1 MITKLNCGVSK
12 FTNILHV
19 ADIHILLTKRHTE
32 YTEVFK
38 NLYKA
43 IEKTPDTTAVCVVGD
58 VFHSKSDL
66 SPECVEIA
74 SQFLKNLADLRP
86 TILTAGNHDATL
98 TNKNR
103 LDSLSPIVNAIK
115 HPNLFY
121 LKDTGI
127 YQLGDILFNNFSV
140 FDEHSPENY
149 IPFDKIPKIY
159 VNNASYFIGLYHGP
173 IDSAVTD
180 IGYKVTSSTKNELFD
195 GHQIILLGDIHRH
208 QILQNYHIT
217 DDKIRK
223 PVVVYSGSLIQRNHG
238 EELKGH
244 GFVYWDLKTLKFK
257 HVEVKNDYG
266 YFTVEIDRGTL
277 VTDLTDIPKK
287 TTLRIKAFES
297 VATELKSVISE
308 IRKHTE
314 IVDINYLR
322 VDQLPSSVNN
332 SVVPSL
338 NIHGLSN
345 ISYQNKLIAEYLQ
358 DKHTH
363 IPDSLI
369 RDVEKINKELNDLIV
384 KDLTAKNI
392 RWKPKR
398 FEFDNMFSYGEGN
411 VIDFSKMKDVVGLF
425 AANASGKSSILS
437 ALSFCIF
444 DKCDRAFKA
453 VHVMNTQK
461 MSFKCKFNF
470 EIDKVDYF
478 IERIGHADK
487 KGSVKVD
494 VRFWKEENGK
504 MIELNGEAR
513 RNTNDLIR
521 DYVGTYDDFIL
532 TVLSIQNS
540 KTGSFI
546 DLGQTERKDLL
557 AQFMGLTIFDKLHG
571 LANDK
576 MREWSVLMK
585 NFAKTDYNAEL
596 ETLTTNIT
604 NTESVIR
611 LKDDELKTL
620 MESRDVEN
628 EKIEETTKQLI
639 KVNVTTT
646 DVAGLESQHINTDKK
661 IISEQLKYDTEV
673 PNIEKLKNDIK
684 PINDKV
690 EKFKSDDIESKYSEY
705 NTLKLEASN
714 IEGQLE
720 RKKLIVTTK
729 LDKLKK
735 LENHKYDPNC
745 TYCVNNVFVQDAI
758 KTKEDLENDKIEA
771 KGFIEKLNG
780 VKNKLSVVETIAN
793 QYQEYRN
800 LVNSLSALTK
810 NISNLENLQLQRE
823 NTIVKE
829 KNVLELINN
838 KIKEYYDSK
847 DAIESNIK
855 VQKVIDDIKSNIKNV
870 DFNIRTVNGII
881 TDAKSKINN
890 WNYQKS
896 QIEAKI
902 AEMKETEKIHNAYTY
917 YVDAVSRDGLQYQI
931 ISKALP
937 GIESEVNNIL
947 NQIVEFTIS
956 FQTDGKNIMA
966 YIVYE
971 DKKWPLE
978 LASGLE
984 KFVSSLAIRVSL
996 INVSNLPR
1004 PNFIAIDEGF
1014 GCADSD
1020 HLSAMSNL
1028 FSFLK
1033 NTFDFVWIVSHLDV
1047 LKDMVDT
1054 RLEIVKDDGFSR
1066 INFQ

>member
-1 MITKLNCGVSK
+1 MITKLNCDVSN

-19 ADIHILLTKRHTE
+19 ADIHILLTKRHAE

-43 IEKTPDTTAVCVVGD
+43 IEKTPETTAVCVVGD
-58 VFHSKSDL
+58 VFHNKSDL

-74 SQFLKNLADLRP
+74 SQFLKNLADRRP

-103 LDSLSPIVNAIK
+103 LDSLSPIVNALK

-149 IPFDKIPKIY
+149 IPFEKIPKTY

-173 IDSAVTD
+173 VNSAVTD

-208 QILQNYHIT
+208 QILQQYHVT

-223 PVVVYSGSLIQRNHG
+223 PIVVYSGSLIQQNHG

-257 HVEVKNDYG
+257 HVEVKNDHG
-266 YFTVEIDRGTL
+266 YFTVEVDQGNLI
-277 VTDLTDIPKK
+277 TDLTNIPKK
-287 TTLRIKAFES
+287 TTLRIKAHET
-297 VATELKSVISE
+297 VATELKSILTE

-314 IVDINYLR
+314 LVDVNYLR
-322 VDQLPSSVNN
+322 VDQLTSSMNTPA
-332 SVVPSL
+332 VPTL

-345 ISYQNKLIAEYLQ
+345 ISYQNKLIVEYLQ
-358 DKHTH
+358 DKHTN

-369 RDVEKINKELNDLIV
+369 QEVEKINKELNDLIV

-444 DKCDRAFKA
+444 DKCDRSFKA
-453 VHVMNTQK
+453 IHVMNTQK

-478 IERIGHADK
+478 IERVGNADK

-504 MIELNGEAR
+504 VVELNGEAR

-521 DYVGTYDDFIL
+521 DYVGSYDDFIL

-557 AQFMGLTIFDKLHG
+557 AQFMGLTVFDKLHG

-596 ETLTTNIT
+596 ETLTTNI
-604 NTESVIR
+604 NNAESVIR
-611 LKDDELKTL
+611 IKDEELKTL
-620 MESRDVEN
+620 MDSRDVEN
-628 EKIEETTKQLI
+628 DKIAETTAQLI
-639 KVNVTTT
+639 KINTSAT
-646 DVAGLESQHINTDKK
+646 DISSLETQRINTDKK
-661 IISEQLKYDTEV
+661 IVNEQLKYDSEV
-673 PNIEKLKNDIK
+673 SNIEKLKNDVK
-684 PINDKV
+684 PINEKV
-690 EKFKSDDIESKYSEY
+690 EKFKTDDIESKYSEY

-720 RKKLIVTTK
+720 RKKLVVTNK

-735 LENHKYDPNC
+735 LESHKYDPNC
-745 TYCVNNVFVQDAI
+745 TFCVNNVFVQDAI

-771 KGFIEKLNG
+771 KQLIVKLNE
-780 VKNKLSVVETIAN
+780 VKNKLTVVETIAS
-793 QYQEYRN
+793 QFQEYRN
-800 LVNSLSALTK
+800 LVTSLSTLNK
-810 NISNLENLQLQRE
+810 NISNLENAQLQRE

-829 KNVLELINN
+829 KNLLESINV
-838 KIKEYYDSK
+838 KIKEYYDAK
-847 DAIESNIK
+847 DAIESNVK
-855 VQKVIDDIKSNIKNV
+855 VQSVIDGIKANVKNI
-870 DFNIRTVNGII
+870 DFNIRNVNSSI
-881 TDAKSKINN
+881 TDTKSKINN
-890 WNYQKS
+890 WTYQKS
-896 QIEAKI
+896 QIETKI

-947 NQIVEFTIS
+947 NQIVEFTVS

-966 YIVYE
+966 YIVYD

-984 KFVSSLAIRVSL
+984 KFVSSLAIRVAL

-1020 HLSAMSNL
+1020 HLSAMANL

-1033 NTFDFVWIVSHLDV
+1033 SNFDFVWVVSHLDV

-1054 RLEIVKDDGFSR
+1054 RLEIVKDAGFSR

>member
-1 MITKLNCGVSK
+1 MVTKLTCEVSN
-12 FTNILHV
+12 FTNIIHL
-19 ADIHILLTKRHTE
+19 ADIHILLTKRHVE
-32 YTEVFK
+32 YREVFE
-38 NLYKA
+38 NLYKT
-43 IEKTPDTTAVCVVGD
+43 IDKTPLSTVVCVVGD
-58 VFHSKSDL
+58 VFHNKSDL

-74 SQFLKNLADLRP
+74 SQFLKRLADIRP
-86 TILTAGNHDATL
+86 TVLTAGNHDATL

-103 LDSLSPIVNAIK
+103 MDSLSPIVNAIK

-121 LKDTGI
+121 LKDTGV
-127 YQLGDILFNNFSV
+127 YLLGDILFNNFSV

-149 IPFDKIPKIY
+149 IKFENIPKTY
-159 VNNASYFIGLYHGP
+159 VNNATYCIGLYHGP
-173 IDSAVTD
+173 VDSAVTD
-180 IGYKVTSSTKNELFD
+180 IGYKVSSNTKNELFD

-208 QILQNYHIT
+208 QVLQTYRI
-217 DDKIRK
+217 DDNNVRK
-223 PVVVYSGSLIQRNHG
+223 PVVVYSGSLIQQNHG
-238 EELKGH
+238 EELRGH

-257 HVEVKNDYG
+257 HVEVKNEYG
-266 YFTVEIDRGTL
+266 YFTVEVDNGKLI
-277 VTDLTDIPKK
+277 TDLTTIPKK
-287 TTLRIKAFES
+287 TTLRVKSLET
-297 VATELKSVISE
+297 VASEMKSIISE

-314 IVDINYLR
+314 LIDINYLR
-322 VDQLPSSVNN
+322 VDNLISSLTN
-332 SVVPSL
+332 STVPNL
-338 NIHGLSN
+338 NVHGLSN
-345 ISYQNKLIAEYLQ
+345 ITYQNKLISEYLQ
-358 DKHTH
+358 DKHTN
-363 IPDSLI
+363 IPDLLI
-369 RDVEKINKELNDLIV
+369 KEVEKINTELNDLIV

-425 AANASGKSSILS
+425 ASNASGKSSILS

-453 VHVMNTQK
+453 IHVMNTQK
-461 MSFKCKFNF
+461 MSFRCKFNF
-470 EIDKVDYF
+470 EIDKINYF
-478 IERIGHADK
+478 IERIGVADK

-494 VRFWKEENGK
+494 VKFWKEENGQV
-504 MIELNGEAR
+504 IELNGEAR

-546 DLGQTERKDLL
+546 DLGQSERKDLL

-576 MREWSVLMK
+576 MREWSVVMK
-585 NFAKTDYNAEL
+585 NFAKVDYNVEL

-604 NTESVIR
+604 NAESVIR

-628 EKIEETTKQLI
+628 EKIEATTKQLI
-639 KVNVTTT
+639 KINVTTT
-646 DVAGLESQHINTDKK
+646 DVVGLESQRINTDKK
-661 IISEQLKYDTEV
+661 IVSEQLKYDTEI
-673 PNIEKLKNDIK
+673 PNIEKLNNDIK

-690 EKFKSDDIESKYSEY
+690 EKFKSNDIESKYSEY

-745 TYCVNNVFVQDAI
+745 TFCVNNVFVQDAI

-771 KGFIEKLNG
+771 KGLIEKLNG
-780 VKNKLSVVETIAN
+780 VNNKLRVVEIIAN

-800 LVNSLSALTK
+800 LVNSLSTLTK

-829 KNVLELINN
+829 KNFLASINT
-838 KIKEYYDSK
+838 KIKEYYDVK
-847 DAIESNIK
+847 DAIESNCT
-855 VQKVIDDIKSNIKNV
+855 VQNVIDDIKSNLKNI
-870 DFNIRTVNGII
+870 DFNIRNVNSNI
-881 TDAKSKINN
+881 TDTKSKINN

-902 AEMKETEKIHNAYTY
+902 VEVKETEKVYNAYTY

-937 GIESEVNNIL
+937 GIEAEVNNIL
-947 NQIVEFTIS
+947 NQVVEFTVS
-956 FQTDGKNIMA
+956 FHTDGKNIMT

-978 LASGLE
+978 LSSGLE
-984 KFVSSLAIRVSL
+984 KFVSSLAIRVAL

-1033 NTFDFVWIVSHLDV
+1033 SNFDFVWIVSHLDV

-1054 RLEIVKDDGFSR
+1054 RLEIIKDNGFSR

>member
-1 MITKLNCGVSK
+1 MITKLNCGVSN

-43 IEKTPDTTAVCVVGD
+43 IEKTPETTVVCVVGD
-58 VFHSKSDL
+58 VFHNKSDL

-74 SQFLKNLADLRP
+74 SQFLKNLADRRP
-86 TILTAGNHDATL
+86 VILTAGNHDATL

-149 IPFDKIPKIY
+149 IPFDKIPKVY

-180 IGYKVTSSTKNELFD
+180 IGYKVSSRTKNELFD

-217 DDKIRK
+217 DDKVRK
-223 PVVVYSGSLIQRNHG
+223 PVVVYSGSLIQQNHG

-257 HVEVKNDYG
+257 HVEVKNDHG
-266 YFTVEIDRGTL
+266 YFTVEVDKGTL

-287 TTLRIKAFES
+287 TTLRIKSFES
-297 VATELKSVISE
+297 VATELKSVVSE

-358 DKHTH
+358 DKHTNV
-363 IPDSLI
+363 PDSLI

-478 IERIGHADK
+478 IERIGHSDK
-487 KGSVKVD
+487 KGSV
-494 VRFWKEENGK
+494 
-504 MIELNGEAR
+504 
-513 RNTNDLIR
+513 
-521 DYVGTYDDFIL
+521 
-532 TVLSIQNS
+532 
-540 KTGSFI
+540 
-546 DLGQTERKDLL
+546 
-557 AQFMGLTIFDKLHG
+557 
-571 LANDK
+571 
-576 MREWSVLMK
+576 
-585 NFAKTDYNAEL
+585 
-596 ETLTTNIT
+596 
-604 NTESVIR
+604 
-611 LKDDELKTL
+611 
-620 MESRDVEN
+620 
-628 EKIEETTKQLI
+628 
-639 KVNVTTT
+639 
-646 DVAGLESQHINTDKK
+646 
-661 IISEQLKYDTEV
+661 
-673 PNIEKLKNDIK
+673 
-684 PINDKV
+684 
-690 EKFKSDDIESKYSEY
+690 
-705 NTLKLEASN
+705 
-714 IEGQLE
+714 
-720 RKKLIVTTK
+720 
-729 LDKLKK
+729 
-735 LENHKYDPNC
+735 
-745 TYCVNNVFVQDAI
+745 
-758 KTKEDLENDKIEA
+758 
-771 KGFIEKLNG
+771 
-780 VKNKLSVVETIAN
+780 
-793 QYQEYRN
+793 
-800 LVNSLSALTK
+800 
-810 NISNLENLQLQRE
+810 
-823 NTIVKE
+823 
-829 KNVLELINN
+829 
-838 KIKEYYDSK
+838 
-847 DAIESNIK
+847 
-855 VQKVIDDIKSNIKNV
+855 
-870 DFNIRTVNGII
+870 
-881 TDAKSKINN
+881 
-890 WNYQKS
+890 
-896 QIEAKI
+896 
-902 AEMKETEKIHNAYTY
+902 
-917 YVDAVSRDGLQYQI
+917 
-931 ISKALP
+931 
-937 GIESEVNNIL
+937 
-947 NQIVEFTIS
+947 
-956 FQTDGKNIMA
+956 
-966 YIVYE
+966 
-971 DKKWPLE
+971 
-978 LASGLE
+978 
-984 KFVSSLAIRVSL
+984 
-996 INVSNLPR
+996 
-1004 PNFIAIDEGF
+1004 
-1014 GCADSD
+1014 
-1020 HLSAMSNL
+1020 
-1028 FSFLK
+1028 
-1033 NTFDFVWIVSHLDV
+1033 
-1047 LKDMVDT
+1047 
-1054 RLEIVKDDGFSR
+1054 
-1066 INFQ
+1066 

>member
-1 MITKLNCGVSK
+1 MVTKLTCEVSN

-32 YTEVFK
+32 YREVFE
-38 NLYKA
+38 NLYKS
-43 IEKTPDTTAVCVVGD
+43 IDRTPSSTAVCVVGD
-58 VFHSKSDL
+58 VFHNKSDL

-74 SQFLKNLADLRP
+74 SQFLKRLADLRP

-103 LDSLSPIVNAIK
+103 MDSLSPIVNALK

-127 YQLGDILFNNFSV
+127 YLLGDILFNNFSV

-149 IPFDKIPKIY
+149 IRFANIPKTY
-159 VNNASYFIGLYHGP
+159 VNNATYCIGLYHGP

-180 IGYKVTSSTKNELFD
+180 IGYKVSSSTKNELFD

-208 QILQNYHIT
+208 QVLQTYGV
-217 DDKIRK
+217 DDNNVRK
-223 PVVVYSGSLIQRNHG
+223 PVVVYSGSLIQQNHG
-238 EELKGH
+238 EELRGH

-266 YFTVEIDRGTL
+266 YFTVEVDKGRL
-277 VTDLTDIPKK
+277 LTDLTDIPKK
-287 TTLRIKAFES
+287 TTLRVKALET
-297 VATELKSVISE
+297 VASE
-308 IRKHTE
+308 MKAIIAEVRKHTE
-314 IVDINYLR
+314 LVDINYLR
-322 VDQLPSSVNN
+322 VDNLVSSLTN
-332 SVVPSL
+332 SVVPNL
-338 NIHGLSN
+338 NVHGLSN
-345 ISYQNKLIAEYLQ
+345 ITYQNKLITEYLQ
-358 DKHTH
+358 DKHVN
-363 IPDSLI
+363 IPDALI
-369 RDVEKINKELNDLIV
+369 LGVEKINKDLNDLIV

-461 MSFKCKFNF
+461 LSFRCKFNF
-470 EIDKVDYF
+470 EIDKVNYF
-478 IERIGHADK
+478 IERIGNADK

-494 VRFWKEENGK
+494 VKFWKEENGQV
-504 MIELNGEAR
+504 IELNGEAR

-557 AQFMGLTIFDKLHG
+557 AQFMGLTIFDKLHS
-571 LANDK
+571 LANDQ
-576 MREWSVLMK
+576 MREWAVVMK
-585 NFAKTDYNAEL
+585 NFAKTDYTVEL
-596 ETLTTNIT
+596 ETLTTNIA
-604 NTESVIR
+604 NAESVIR
-611 LKDDELKTL
+611 VNETELKQL
-620 MESRDVEN
+620 GEQRDVEN
-628 EKIEETTKQLI
+628 DKVVETSSQLI
-639 KVNVTTT
+639 KVNVGTT
-646 DVAGLESQHINTDKK
+646 DIVSLESQRRTTEQR
-661 IISEQLKYDTEV
+661 ISNNQSKYDNEIV
-673 PNIEKLKNDIK
+673 NIEKLKNDVK
-684 PINDKV
+684 PLNEKV
-690 EKFKSDDIESKYSEY
+690 EQFKSDDIEGKYSQY
-705 NTLKLEASN
+705 NTLMLEVSSY
-714 IEGQLE
+714 EGQLE
-720 RKKLIVTTK
+720 RKKLVVNNK

-735 LENHKYDPNC
+735 LEAHKYDPNC

-758 KTKEDLENDKIEA
+758 KTKEDLENDKVEA
-771 KGFIEKLNG
+771 RSLITKLTE
-780 VKNKLSVVETIAN
+780 VKNKVSAVETVAG
-793 QYQEYRN
+793 QYQEYRK
-800 LVNSLSALTK
+800 LSTDLTTLNK
-810 NISNLENLQLQRE
+810 NISSSENSQLQLE
-823 NTIVKE
+823 NTIVKD
-829 KNVLELINN
+829 KNSLETING
-838 KIKEYYDSK
+838 KIKEYYDAK
-847 DAIESNIK
+847 DAIESNVKIQQTIDGLK
-855 VQKVIDDIKSNIKNV
+855 VNIKNI
-870 DFNIRTVNGII
+870 DFNIKTINGKIV
-881 TDAKSKINN
+881 DLKSKINT
-890 WNYQKS
+890 WTYQKS
-896 QIEAKI
+896 EIEKKI
-902 AEMKETEKIHNAYTY
+902 VEAKETEKIYNAYTY

-937 GIESEVNNIL
+937 GIEAEVNNIL
-947 NQIVEFTIS
+947 NQIVEFTVS
-956 FQTDGKNIMA
+956 FHTDGKNIMT

-984 KFVSSLAIRVSL
+984 KFVSSLAIRVAL

-1020 HLSAMSNL
+1020 HLSAMANL

-1033 NTFDFVWIVSHLDV
+1033 SNFDFVWIVSHLDV

-1054 RLEIVKDDGFSR
+1054 RLEIVKDNGFSR

>member
-1 MITKLNCGVSK
+1 MVTKLTCGVSN
-12 FTNILHV
+12 FTNILHI

-32 YTEVFK
+32 YREVFE
-38 NLYKA
+38 NLYKS
-43 IEKTPDTTAVCVVGD
+43 IDRTPSSTAVCVVGD
-58 VFHSKSDL
+58 VFHNKSDL

-74 SQFLKNLADLRP
+74 SQFLKRLADLRP

-103 LDSLSPIVNAIK
+103 MDSLSPIVNALK

-121 LKDTGI
+121 LRDTGI
-127 YQLGDILFNNFSV
+127 YLLGDILFNNFSV

-149 IPFDKIPKIY
+149 IRFANIPKTY
-159 VNNASYFIGLYHGP
+159 VNNATYCIGLYHGP

-180 IGYKVTSSTKNELFD
+180 IGYKVSSSTKNELFD

-208 QILQNYHIT
+208 QVLQTYGV
-217 DDKIRK
+217 DDNNVRK
-223 PVVVYSGSLIQRNHG
+223 PVVVYSGSLIQQN
-238 EELKGH
+238 
-244 GFVYWDLKTLKFK
+244 
-257 HVEVKNDYG
+257 
-266 YFTVEIDRGTL
+266 
-277 VTDLTDIPKK
+277 IPKK
-287 TTLRIKAFES
+287 TTLRVKALET
-297 VATELKSVISE
+297 VASE
-308 IRKHTE
+308 MKAIIAEVRKHTE
-314 IVDINYLR
+314 LMDINYLR
-322 VDQLPSSVNN
+322 VDNLVSSLTN
-332 SVVPSL
+332 SVVPNL
-338 NIHGLSN
+338 NVHGLSN
-345 ISYQNKLIAEYLQ
+345 ITYQNKLITEYLQ
-358 DKHTH
+358 DKHAN
-363 IPDSLI
+363 IPDGLI
-369 RDVEKINKELNDLIV
+369 LSVEKINKELNDLIV

-461 MSFKCKFNF
+461 LSFRCKFNF
-470 EIDKVDYF
+470 EIDKVNYF
-478 IERIGHADK
+478 IERIGNADK

-494 VRFWKEENGK
+494 VKFWKEENGQV
-504 MIELNGEAR
+504 IELNGEAR

-557 AQFMGLTIFDKLHG
+557 AQFMGLTIFDKLHS
-571 LANDK
+571 LANDQ
-576 MREWSVLMK
+576 MREWALVMK
-585 NFAKTDYNAEL
+585 NFAKTDYTVEL
-596 ETLTTNIT
+596 DTLTTNIT
-604 NTESVIR
+604 NAESVIR
-611 LKDDELKTL
+611 VNETELKQL
-620 MESRDVEN
+620 GEQRDVEN
-628 EKIEETTKQLI
+628 DKVVETSSQLI
-639 KVNVTTT
+639 KVNVGTT
-646 DVAGLESQHINTDKK
+646 DIVSLESQRRTTEQR
-661 IISEQLKYDTEV
+661 ISNNQSKYDNEIV
-673 PNIEKLKNDIK
+673 NIEKLKNDVK
-684 PINDKV
+684 PLNEKV
-690 EKFKSDDIESKYSEY
+690 EQFKSDDIEGKYSQY
-705 NTLKLEASN
+705 NTLMLEVSSY
-714 IEGQLE
+714 EGQLD
-720 RKKLIVTTK
+720 RKKLVVNNK

-735 LENHKYDPNC
+735 LEAHKYDPNC

-758 KTKEDLENDKIEA
+758 KTKEDLENDKVEA
-771 KGFIEKLNG
+771 RSLITKLSE
-780 VKNKLSVVETIAN
+780 VKNKASAIEKVAG
-793 QYQEYRN
+793 QYQEYRK
-800 LVNSLSALTK
+800 LSNDLTTLNK
-810 NISNLENLQLQRE
+810 NISSLENGQLQLE
-823 NTIVKE
+823 NTIVKD
-829 KNVLELINN
+829 KNSLEVING
-838 KIKEYYDSK
+838 KIKEYYDAK

-855 VQKVIDDIKSNIKNV
+855 VQQTIDGIKANIKNI
-870 DFNIRTVNGII
+870 DFNIKTVNGKII
-881 TDAKSKINN
+881 DLKSKINT
-890 WNYQKS
+890 WTYQKS
-896 QIEAKI
+896 EIEKKI
-902 AEMKETEKIHNAYTY
+902 VEAKETELIYNAYTY

-937 GIESEVNNIL
+937 GIEAEVNNIL
-947 NQIVEFTIS
+947 NQIVEFTVS
-956 FQTDGKNIMA
+956 FHTDGKNIMT

-984 KFVSSLAIRVSL
+984 KFVSSLAIRVAL

-1020 HLSAMSNL
+1020 HLSAMANL

-1033 NTFDFVWIVSHLDV
+1033 SNFDFVWIVSHLDV

-1054 RLEIVKDDGFSR
+1054 RLEIVKDNGFSR